1 MHLKLIISAGCNQG
15 YRKRD
20 GRNMG
25 HVISSWHLV
34 VTMAHVVRHGSAI
47 AWLSSWSLTGSP
59 STKQLAQLE
68 TGQLQMSR
76 L

>member
-1 MHLKLIISAGCNQG
+1 
-15 YRKRD
+15 
-20 GRNMG
+20 MG